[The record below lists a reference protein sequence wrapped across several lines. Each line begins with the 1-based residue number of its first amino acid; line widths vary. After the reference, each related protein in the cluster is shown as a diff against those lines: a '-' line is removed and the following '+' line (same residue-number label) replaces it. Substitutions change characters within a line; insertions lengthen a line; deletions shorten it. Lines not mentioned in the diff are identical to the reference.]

1 MKNSDYSKHIFFPN
15 DFPLFSKMLKE
26 DGLLDMFLS
35 NPLYMMYLEI
45 EVYTMSYI

>member
-1 MKNSDYSKHIFFPN
+1 MKNSDYSKYIFFPN